1 MADRSTIYEVAKHS
15 GVSTATVSRIMADGK
30 GFSEATRERVRAVA
44 AELGWVPNAAARGL
58 ASRRAGIVGLLF
70 PDLGQSGEAAEEL
83 PLYVDQVIRGAERAA
98 TSVGDAVLIAATHSA
113 AGRDLAFSVA
123 GKADGLVVMARS
135 LSEDDITVLSH
146 SVPVVVLANHYVRG
160 GPDLIGADNSSGCRA
175 MTTHLIRFHAYTDLA
190 FLAGPPGS
198 PDSDERF
205 AGFCEALRRA
215 DLTAPDAPAAT
226 GGFTEAGGRQ
236 AVAALLAGGR
246 RPRAIVCGNDEMAIG
261 ALTALRARRLRVPAD
276 VAVTGF
282 DDIAAA
288 RHVRPALSTVRQPMR
303 ELGERS
309 VRLLLARISDPA
321 APPRSVVLPTEVVIR
336 RSCGCRSQP
345 ARAVLARGDALPEPL
360 PREPAE
366 ADMSAPLVARPRAHD
381 QLHEEPLPAAGPDRG
396 TARFH
401 FDLPMPGIARIRV
414 SAGRGTDLPAAQR
427 TRTMLKPLSQMRSAA
442 AVCVCAAALLAAG
455 ASACSSNSAGNS
467 LRPWRTRLS
476 RCRQPQRA
484 ARGCPA
490 LRVTAGHHDAD
501 PSSGRHHPWQRQ
513 RHCAGGAYLTVTRRR
528 ETGRRDRK
536 RLRVTLRRPGLQ
548 GENPGKKE
556 RS

>member
-1 MADRSTIYEVAKHS
+1 MADRSTIYEVAKRS

-30 GFSEATRERVRAVA
+30 GFSAATRERVRAVA

-70 PDLGQSGEAAEEL
+70 PDLGQSGEGEEEL

-113 AGRDLAFSVA
+113 AGRELAFSVA

-135 LSEDDITVLSH
+135 LSEDDITVLSR

-160 GPDLIGADNSSGCRA
+160 GPDSIGADNRSGCRA

-215 DLTAPDAPAAT
+215 DLPAPDAPAAT

-236 AVAALLAGGR
+236 AVAALLAEGR
-246 RPRAIVCGNDEMAIG
+246 SPRAIVCGNDEMAIG

-345 ARAVLARGDALPEPL
+345 ARTVL
-360 PREPAE
+360 PREDDPPTSPRDPAE
-366 ADMSAPLVARPRAHD
+366 ADMSAHLAVRPRAHD
-381 QLHEEPLPAAGPDRG
+381 QLHEEPLPAAAPDRG

-401 FDLPMPGIARIRV
+401 FDLPVPGIARNRA
-414 SAGRGTDLPAAQR
+414 SAGRGTDLPQGQM
-427 TRTMLKPLSQMRSAA
+427 TRTIMKPRSQIRSA
-442 AVCVCAAALLAAG
+442 AVCVCAAALLAAD
-455 ASACSSNSAGNS
+455 ASACSSNSAGDS
-467 LRPWRTRLS
+467 LRPWGTRLY

-501 PSSGRHHPWQRQ
+501 PFLGRHHPRQRQ
-513 RHCAGGAYLTVTRRR
+513 RQCAGGACLTVTRRR

-536 RLRVTLRRPGLQ
+536 RLRVTLRGPGLQ